1 MEVEAVT
8 TVEIDSSD
16 IWREIEDDVQECAS
30 QMVSDVLDGYD
41 FSSHI
46 DYADGAQSLLSD
58 YRPGSSC
65 HLGQLFE
72 DKVQAAVTAGDFLA
86 EAIKEAVGTTD
97 GVPAVNPDELRNI
110 VREELR
116 AALRFAR
123 NGLMAEPTV

>member
-8 TVEIDSSD
+8 TVEIDRND
-16 IWREIEDDVQECAS
+16 LWREIEDDVQECAS
-30 QMVSDVLDGYD
+30 QMARDLLDDWD

-46 DYADGAQSLLSD
+46 DYADGAESLLSD

-97 GVPAVNPDELRNI
+97 GVPAVDPVELRNI
-110 VREELR
+110 VREEIRDAL
-116 AALRFAR
+116 AAAR
-123 NGLMAEPTV
+123 HAIHPAPIV

>member
-1 MEVEAVT
+1 METDVT
-8 TVEIDSSD
+8 IEIDTD
-16 IWREIEDDVQECAS
+16 EIWSHIEDNVQECAERIAR
-30 QMVSDVLDGYD
+30 DTLDDWD

-46 DYADGAQSLLSD
+46 DYADGAESLLSD

-97 GVPAVNPDELRNI
+97 GVPAVDPVELRNI
-110 VREELR
+110 VREEIRDAL
-116 AALRFAR
+116 AAAR
-123 NGLMAEPTV
+123 HALHPAPIV

>member
-30 QMVSDVLDGYD
+30 QMARDLLDDWD
-41 FSSHI
+41 FSGSV
-46 DYADGAQSLLSD
+46 DVSGEAESLLSD

-72 DKVQAAVTAGDFLA
+72 DKVQGAVTAGDFLA

-97 GVPAVNPDELRNI
+97 GVPAIHPDELRRI
-110 VREELR
+110 VREEIREALHKLR
-116 AALRFAR
+116 MALDPAR
-123 NGLMAEPTV
+123 V

>member
-1 MEVEAVT
+1 MEIEAVT
-8 TVEIDSSD
+8 TVEIDRTD
-16 IWREIEDDVQECAS
+16 LWRELEDDVQECADS
-30 QMVSDVLDGYD
+30 VARDLLENWD
-41 FSSHI
+41 FSGSV
-46 DYADGAQSLLSD
+46 DVSGEAESLLSD

-123 NGLMAEPTV
+123 NGLLAEPTV